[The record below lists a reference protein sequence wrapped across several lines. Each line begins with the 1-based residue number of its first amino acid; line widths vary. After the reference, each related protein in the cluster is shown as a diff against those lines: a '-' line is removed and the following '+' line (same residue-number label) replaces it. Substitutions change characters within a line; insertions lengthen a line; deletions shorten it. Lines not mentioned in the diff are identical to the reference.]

1 MTRRHGRLL
10 VFALVA
16 ICLTLLLRA
25 PTVTHQVQNE
35 LHGYIHHITS
45 YELVSDLS
53 EYDSQNRPRGA
64 WSKPAYLLGLIVSE
78 LAKPADERLDW
89 IFWFDADTIV
99 LNPHTPLEIFLPPS
113 SIPELE
119 NIHLLMAKNMDGL
132 NSGAFVLRVHPWS
145 VSILST
151 VLAYPIFEAARYKT
165 DQFRDQSAFQWLLQP
180 NLKSPLFHAPFQGK
194 EYWAEIPMRWFNSLP
209 FNNAFSKDWDWIFN
223 HNMTD
228 ELFDKGTEELY
239 SDGHVSGARPWKVMK
254 GDMVVH
260 FAGANPVRDSWM
272 GGWLERAEAY
282 LPGWSNATKKVD
294 LKNEV
299 SKFWDGFAGRI
310 RKERKALDAGRA
322 DEAVS
327 TTAYQSGGETEKV
340 LTFTA
345 HGNVP
350 VHSSLPP

>member
-10 VFALVA
+10 VLFLAA
-16 ICLTLLLRA
+16 ICLTLLLRT

-45 YELVSDLS
+45 YELVSDIS
-53 EYDSQNRPRGA
+53 EYDSQDRPRGA
-64 WSKPAYLLGLIVSE
+64 WSKPAYLLGLIVTE
-78 LAKPADERLDW
+78 LAKPAAERLEW

-99 LNPHTPLEIFLPPS
+99 LNPHTPLEIFLPPDS
-113 SIPELE
+113 MPELE

-132 NSGAFVLRVHPWS
+132 NSGAFALRVHPWS

-151 VLAYPIFEAARYKT
+151 VLAYPIFEAARYRT

-180 NLKSPLFHAPFQGK
+180 NLKSPLFNAPFQGK
-194 EYWAEIPMRWFNSLP
+194 DYWAEVPMRWFNSLP
-209 FNNAFSKDWDWIFN
+209 FNNAFSKGWDWIFN

-228 ELFDKGTEELY
+228 ELFEKGTEEVY
-239 SDGHVSGARPWKVMK
+239 QDGHTGGAKPWKVMQ

-282 LPGWSNATKKVD
+282 LPEWSNATKTME
-294 LKNEV
+294 LKKEALN
-299 SKFWDGFAGRI
+299 FWDRVADRI
-310 RKERKALDAGRA
+310 CKQRKALDAGKAVEAASARA
-322 DEAVS
+322 NR
-327 TTAYQSGGETEKV
+327 SGVETEKIAND
-340 LTFTA
+340 F
-345 HGNVP
+345 
-350 VHSSLPP
+350 